1 MELRRLIADIRKSD
15 APLPID
21 EKSLFVGE
29 GLEGNIPVLTS
40 SRRNSLIRSSLLMIL

>member
-29 GLEGNIPVLTS
+29 GLAGNIPVCPAYMQS
-40 SRRNSLIRSSLLMIL
+40 AHD